1 MLERESELPA
11 EAVLSQQP
19 SSWIRLFGGEPVLSE
34 LLSLADTLS
43 FERTDADTQR
53 CPTMSWLWWRKAIFW
68 EIWLGSGVRVVV
80 RARPDVGHSYFLNT
94 GFSECKQTLQAF
106 CYTINVCV
114 VQVVDEGY
122 VGLRPHYHLVG
133 NDSLFYKARALIN

>member
-1 MLERESELPA
+1 M
-11 EAVLSQQP
+11 
-19 SSWIRLFGGEPVLSE
+19 
-34 LLSLADTLS
+34 
-43 FERTDADTQR
+43 
-53 CPTMSWLWWRKAIFW
+53 
-68 EIWLGSGVRVVV
+68 
-80 RARPDVGHSYFLNT
+80 
-94 GFSECKQTLQAF
+94 QTLQAF